1 MGYAACTED
10 DSGSDHSE
18 VSIADLV
25 PMRCSSDVC
34 ESGPAQDE
42 TPPMWVA
49 NDKMLPFLS
58 DPIKLSR
65 GVRKHL
71 IFNKSY
77 VAYDGKIS
85 EKLKSW
91 GAGLQDLYK
100 GSGHFVGGP
109 WKKAARFC
117 KPDGTMDIAAAEAL
131 AMNFSIEWVR
141 KRDKPSAWLLGLAN
155 PGMMMIRHVCFM
167 TDRTATLSSMM
178 AYKSAFPVASKTD
191 FKGFQAATHLC
202 SHALVKLLLCV
213 EKVTFI
219 HKKTD
224 PVYRDVQGK
233 VWEPDTLAMEGCE
246 NGNLRISEEQMETSF
261 HLLRWSKY
269 HMPGSL
275 LLSVDVQLTSIEA
288 ALKHYGYKDYAT
300 FLKSLV

>member
-1 MGYAACTED
+1 
-10 DSGSDHSE
+10 
-18 VSIADLV
+18 
-25 PMRCSSDVC
+25 
-34 ESGPAQDE
+34 
-42 TPPMWVA
+42 
-49 NDKMLPFLS
+49 ML
-58 DPIKLSR
+58 
-65 GVRKHL
+65 
-71 IFNKSY
+71 NKSY

-85 EKLKSW
+85 DKLKSW

-109 WKKAARFC
+109 WKKAAGFC
-117 KPDGTMDIAAAEAL
+117 KPNGAMDIAAAEAL
-131 AMNFSIEWVR
+131 AMNFAMEWVR
-141 KRDKPSAWLLGLAN
+141 KRDKPSASLLGRAN
-155 PGMMMIRHVCFM
+155 PGMMIRHVCFM

-178 AYKSAFPVASKTD
+178 AYKDDFPVATKTD
-191 FKGFQAATHLC
+191 FEGFQSATHMC

-233 VWEPDTLAMEGCE
+233 DWEPDKLAMRGCQI
-246 NGNLRISEEQMETSF
+246 GNLRLSEVPMETSF

-269 HMPGSL
+269 HMPDSL